1 MTHDQVQQWL
11 DGYIAAWASNDG
23 EDIGA
28 LFTEDVVYSY
38 RPWIDDKV
46 AVHGRDAVVAAWTSS
61 EEDPDIEG
69 AASWEASYTPY
80 VLEGNRAVATGWS
93 KYVYGGEKE
102 DRLYHNAFLMEF
114 DDDGR
119 CSSFREFWFL
129 DGK

>member
-11 DGYIAAWASNDG
+11 DGYIAAWASNDAG
-23 EDIGA
+23 DIGA

-38 RPWIDDKV
+38 RPWVDDKV
-46 AVHGRDAVVAAWTSS
+46 TVNGRDGVVEAWTRS
-61 EEDPDIEG
+61 EEDPAIAG

-80 VLEGNRAVATGWS
+80 AVDGNRAVATGWS
-93 KYVYGGEKE
+93 KYVYGGDQD
-102 DRLYHNAFLMEF
+102 DRLFHNAFLIEF
-114 DDDGR
+114 DGDGR